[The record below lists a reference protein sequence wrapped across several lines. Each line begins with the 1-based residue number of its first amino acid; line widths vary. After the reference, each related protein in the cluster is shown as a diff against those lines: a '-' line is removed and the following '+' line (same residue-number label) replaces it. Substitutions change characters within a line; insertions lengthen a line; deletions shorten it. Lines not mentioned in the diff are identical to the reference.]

1 MPEYTIF
8 VNILVIVIKSF
19 ILRNKGLLCVLQ
31 RKRLE
36 IRGGK
41 NFTATQF
48 PFHNLLI
55 LPKDKFLEG
64 KNMVDIIYF
73 KNNTAALNE
82 QKFFRSSI
90 CD

>member
-1 MPEYTIF
+1 MKYMPEYTIF

-19 ILRNKGLLCVLQ
+19 ILRNKGLLCLLQ

-36 IRGGK
+36 EEKTLQQLRVSFSQ
-41 NFTATQF
+41 FTDL
-48 PFHNLLI
+48 PI

-73 KNNTAALNE
+73 
-82 QKFFRSSI
+82 
-90 CD
+90 